1 MQKVLGCLVVVCAC
15 LIENHVE
22 AEQNALQRIAL
33 AVAKGKELLD
43 RGIKI
48 QSERQDSVDFFGTKV
63 DTSFATKQGFGD
75 AVKEGSTDSFEDD
88 LVRKKRTID
97 VLEYLRSQGLFTNSA
112 SGTNVNIVKINSV
125 SNVNNYGPTPAEA
138 TTAASRRRRSLKYV
152 AADETVS
159 IMTSDDEMKR
169 DGSFRGR
176 TAGEIHKAHVKKL
189 MVGFGKGDLKKAG
202 NKRMVPVLYKSW
214 DEKVSGYLSESRMKP
229 NGSLKTHTISQS
241 DDTSNRGVVVGAKSA
256 DELDDEVPMRYE
268 RSLEEVRAK
277 RSPQEIDEDVTTEKP
292 RCGGKGKRGPGGG
305 GRGGR
310 RGGGRGRGSP
320 PPPPED
326 GAEADTDDVRMKR
339 EIKQS
344 SQNDI
349 QNRSVSTNSVRSTS
363 VSTLQSDSQAATESD
378 SESESNSDSEGS
390 DSGSDS
396 SSSSSSDSDSDSD
409 SSSSETQD
417 PEPNSASEVSDGT
430 STPRSIRSKRSP
442 CGGRRQQVTTTVAP
456 AMMRRAKR
464 DATTGPDVE
473 ELDEEQQKVHSWFST
488 VVETIVESAKR
499 VSAAVRRVFGRGEQG
514 GDSDA
519 ESYNE
524 SANPNAETM
533 A

>member
-1 MQKVLGCLVVVCAC
+1 MLKVLSCFVVVCAC

-63 DTSFATKQGFGD
+63 DTSYATKQGFGD

-97 VLEYLRSQGLFTNSA
+97 VLDYLRSQGLFTNSA

-125 SNVNNYGPTPAEA
+125 SNVNNFGPTPAEA

-169 DGSFRGR
+169 DGSFKGR
-176 TAGEIHKAHVKKL
+176 TAGEVHEAHMKKL
-189 MVGFGKGDLKKAG
+189 MVGFGKGDLKKSA

-256 DELDDEVPMRYE
+256 AELDDEVPMRYE

-292 RCGGKGKRGPGGG
+292 RCGGKGKGGPGGG

-326 GAEADTDDVRMKR
+326 GDEADTDDERMKR

-349 QNRSVSTNSVRSTS
+349 QDRSGSTNSVRSTS

-396 SSSSSSDSDSDSD
+396 SSSSDSDSDSTR
-409 SSSSETQD
+409 SSSETQD

-442 CGGRRQQVTTTVAP
+442 CWGRRQQQVTTTVAT

-473 ELDEEQQKVHSWFST
+473 ELDEEQQKAHSWFST

-514 GDSDA
+514 GDPDV

>member
-1 MQKVLGCLVVVCAC
+1 M
-15 LIENHVE
+15 
-22 AEQNALQRIAL
+22 
-33 AVAKGKELLD
+33 
-43 RGIKI
+43 
-48 QSERQDSVDFFGTKV
+48 

-75 AVKEGSTDSFEDD
+75 AVQEGSTDSFEDD

-97 VLEYLRSQGLFTNSA
+97 VLEYLRSQGLFSNSA
-112 SGTNVNIVKINSV
+112 TGTNVNIVKINSV

-169 DGSFRGR
+169 DGSFKGR
-176 TAGEIHKAHVKKL
+176 TAGEVHEAHMKKL
-189 MVGFGKGDLKKAG
+189 MLGFGKGDLKKSA

-229 NGSLKTHTISQS
+229 NGSMKTHTISQS

-256 DELDDEVPMRYE
+256 DELDDEVPKRYE
-268 RSLEEVRAK
+268 RSLEEVRGK
-277 RSPQEIDEDVTTEKP
+277 RSPQEVDEDVTTEKP
-292 RCGGKGKRGPGGG
+292 RCKGKGRGGPGGG
-305 GRGGR
+305 GGPGGR
-310 RGGGRGRGSP
+310 RGGGRGRGPP

-326 GAEADTDDVRMKR
+326 DDETDTDEERMKR

-349 QNRSVSTNSVRSTS
+349 QDRSGSTNSVRSTS
-363 VSTLQSDSQAATESD
+363 VSTLQSDSQPTTESD
-378 SESESNSDSEGS
+378 SESGSDSDSEDS

-396 SSSSSSDSDSDSD
+396 SSDSDYDSESD

-417 PEPNSASEVSDGT
+417 TELNSASEVSYGT
-430 STPRSIRSKRSP
+430 STPRSIRRKRSP
-442 CGGRRQQVTTTVAP
+442 CGGRRQQQVTTTVAP

-488 VVETIVESAKR
+488 VVETIIESAKR
-499 VSAAVRRVFGRGEQG
+499 VSAAVRKVFGRGEQG
-514 GDSDA
+514 GDPDV

>member
-1 MQKVLGCLVVVCAC
+1 MLKVLGCLVVVCAC
-15 LIENHVE
+15 LIEDNVE

-75 AVKEGSTDSFEDD
+75 AVQEGSTDSFEDD

-169 DGSFRGR
+169 DGSFKGR
-176 TAGEIHKAHVKKL
+176 TVGEVHEAHVKKL
-189 MVGFGKGDLKKAG
+189 MLGFGKGDLKKSA

-229 NGSLKTHTISQS
+229 NGSMKTHTISQS

-256 DELDDEVPMRYE
+256 DELDDEVPKRYE

-277 RSPQEIDEDVTTEKP
+277 RSPQEVDEDVTTEKP
-292 RCGGKGKRGPGGG
+292 RCGGKGRGGPGGEG
-305 GRGGR
+305 GPGGR
-310 RGGGRGRGSP
+310 RGGGRGRGPP

-326 GAEADTDDVRMKR
+326 DDETDTDEERMKR
-339 EIKQS
+339 EIKQ
-344 SQNDI
+344 N
-349 QNRSVSTNSVRSTS
+349 
-363 VSTLQSDSQAATESD
+363 TEL
-378 SESESNSDSEGS
+378 
-390 DSGSDS
+390 
-396 SSSSSSDSDSDSD
+396 
-409 SSSSETQD
+409 
-417 PEPNSASEVSDGT
+417 NSASEVSYGT
-430 STPRSIRSKRSP
+430 STPRSIRRKRSP
-442 CGGRRQQVTTTVAP
+442 CGGRRQQQVTTTVAT

-488 VVETIVESAKR
+488 VVETIIESAKR
-499 VSAAVRRVFGRGEQG
+499 VSAAVRKVFGRGEQG
-514 GDSDA
+514 GDPDV